1 MNRTARPFLPIL
13 MAAGAMACPTPV
25 VAADSPREML
35 VAAAFR
41 DTDKA
46 AALARIDRAR
56 AGASALLSRDA
67 NDQDAAMVQATALGY
82 RAKLTGNRGE
92 AVAARRQFEGLVA
105 RFPRNPEASLAL
117 GAWHVGVI
125 SSFGRIVGRAAV
137 GAQKQVGFQ
146 SLDRAVQLGGD
157 RAMFLGLAGLLRLE
171 LDADDGRAA
180 QLVEAAAR
188 GTTPTA
194 LDRLF
199 QRAAAAVLVPLRR
212 GDRKAAQKLA
222 DRLLPLGQFEN

>member
-1 MNRTARPFLPIL
+1 MRVVMGWTALAIAS
-13 MAAGAMACPTPV
+13 AASP
-25 VAADSPREML
+25 AAAESPRDML
-35 VAAAFR
+35 VAAAFH

-46 AALARIDRAR
+46 AALARVDRAR
-56 AGASALLSRDA
+56 AGAAALLARNAD
-67 NDQDAAMVQATALGY
+67 DQDAAIVQATALGY

-92 AVAARRQFEGLVA
+92 ALAARKQFEGLVV
-105 RFPRNPEASLAL
+105 RYPRNPEASVAL

-137 GAQKQVGFQ
+137 GAQKGVGLAA
-146 SLDRAVQLGGD
+146 LDRAVALGGD

-171 LDADDGRAA
+171 LDANDTRAH
-180 QLVEAAAR
+180 QLTEAAAR
-188 GTTPTA
+188 ASTPTA
-194 LDRLF
+194 IDRLF

-222 DRLLPLGQFEN
+222 DRLLPMGQFG